1 MPQEEATPLPKAW
14 CNIFMIH
21 TSFFC
26 LQLLITEE
34 RDLYH
39 FLFLYLGAS
48 TLNTMYFTPRGQKNY
63 RSTLGHLNHI
73 LIVETFF
80 SPGFCRFGSQCV
92 DAHSAEELREWK
104 DRFEF
109 RQKKAHKAAKMY
121 GKSFADV
128 VLEKLSAA
136 KNKESVRSFLKLYEF
151 TNFYGCKS

>member
-1 MPQEEATPLPKAW
+1 
-14 CNIFMIH
+14 
-21 TSFFC
+21 
-26 LQLLITEE
+26 
-34 RDLYH
+34 
-39 FLFLYLGAS
+39 
-48 TLNTMYFTPRGQKNY
+48 MYFTPRGQKNY

-80 SPGFCRFGSQCV
+80 FPGFCRFGSQCV

-136 KNKESVRSFLKLYEF
+136 KNKESVRSIFKLCL
-151 TNFYGCKS
+151 NLWL